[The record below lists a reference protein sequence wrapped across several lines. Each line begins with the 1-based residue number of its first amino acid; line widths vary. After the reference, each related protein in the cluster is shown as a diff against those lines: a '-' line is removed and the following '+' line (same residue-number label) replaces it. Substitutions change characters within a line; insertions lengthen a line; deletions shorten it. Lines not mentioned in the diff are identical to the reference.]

1 MDFKKKMNR
10 NKNQEEK
17 SQLIFGIRPLI
28 EAVKSGKE
36 IEKVL
41 IQVGLKGEN
50 FGELKHLLNEKNIPS
65 QYVPL
70 EKLNRVTP
78 KNHQGII
85 AFVAPISFA
94 DIENIIPE
102 VYEKGKQPFIL
113 ILDRITDVRNFGAIV
128 RTAECAGVHAIIIPS
143 RGSALINADA
153 LKTSAGALFKMP
165 VCRVDNLKA
174 IIDYLK
180 ESGLSIIACTEKT
193 DQLHDTV
200 NYAKPVAIIM
210 GSEED
215 GISGEYL
222 KRADFKAKI
231 PLMGTI
237 GSLNV
242 SVAAGVILFEAVRQ
256 RLKIV

>member
-1 MDFKKKMNR
+1 MDFKNKNR
-10 NKNQEEK
+10 NQEEK

-28 EAVKSGKE
+28 EAVNSGKE

-50 FGELKHLLNEKNIPS
+50 FGELKQILNTRNIPV

-70 EKLNRVTP
+70 EKLNRVTQ

-85 AFVAPISFA
+85 AFVAPIVFG
-94 DIENIIPE
+94 DIEFIIPE
-102 VYEKGKQPFIL
+102 VFEKGRQPFIL
-113 ILDRITDVRNFGAIV
+113 ILDRITDVRNFGAVV
-128 RTAECAGVHAIIIPS
+128 RTAECAGVDAIVIPS
-143 RGSALINADA
+143 RGSAQINADA

-165 VCRVDNLKA
+165 VCRVDNLKGT
-174 IIDYLK
+174 IDFLK
-180 ESGLSIIACTEKT
+180 ESGLNIVACTEKT
-193 DQLHDTV
+193 DQLYDTV
-200 NYAKPVAIIM
+200 DYTKPLAIIM

-215 GISGEYL
+215 GISSEYL
-222 KRADFKAKI
+222 KRSDFKAKI

-242 SVAAGVILFEAVRQ
+242 SVAAGVILFETVRQ
-256 RLKIV
+256 RLKVV

>member
-1 MDFKKKMNR
+1 MDFKNKNR
-10 NKNQEEK
+10 NQEEK

-28 EAVKSGKE
+28 EAANSGKE

-50 FGELKHLLNEKNIPS
+50 FGELKQLLNIKNIPV

-70 EKLNRVTP
+70 EKLNRVTS

-85 AFVAPISFA
+85 AFIAPIVFG
-94 DIENIIPE
+94 DIEHIIPE
-102 VYEKGKQPFIL
+102 VFEKGKQPFIL
-113 ILDRITDVRNFGAIV
+113 ILDRITDVRNFGAVV
-128 RTAECAGVHAIIIPS
+128 RTAECAGVDAIVIPS
-143 RGSALINADA
+143 RGSAQINADA

-165 VCRVDNLKA
+165 VCRVDNLKGT
-174 IIDYLK
+174 IDFLK
-180 ESGLSIIACTEKT
+180 ESGLNIVACTEKT
-193 DQLHDTV
+193 EQLYDRVDYT
-200 NYAKPVAIIM
+200 KPLAIIM

-215 GISGEYL
+215 GISPEYL
-222 KRADFKAKI
+222 KRADHKAKI

-256 RLKIV
+256 RLKVV